1 MMGTEITEHEGRY
14 STLCLEPVTIAS
26 WTKNTSGQRPQ
37 HPLVTSTF
45 VPTHTSRLRP
55 AHLETWD
62 HI

>member
-1 MMGTEITEHEGRY
+1 MMGAEITEHEGLY
-14 STLCLEPVTIAS
+14 YALCLEPVTIAS

-37 HPLVTSTF
+37 HPLVTSNF
-45 VPTHTSRLRP
+45 VTTHTSRLRP